1 MKAVVAAF
9 NQEKALV
16 GAFSVIT
23 NLRMELFEALL
34 LVTCPRT
41 LPIYCSLSRSGG
53 GGAQLPHHPAQWLR
67 EHRLRVHWQAAGHN
81 RSIIYWNNIQYYL
94 LHDCRLLPG
103 SWTWRRA
110 GSGTARSS
118 PWPGSRR
125 PRRQKLSHN
134 IVLLILATLHNQDIM
149 YNVLYIQCNTFA
161 LIASCPAHAP
171 TLDAGAWKKLNIK
184 YLQLFSVLRGNK

>member
-1 MKAVVAAF
+1 MVYFTV
-9 NQEKALV
+9 QERRGRSPATTSSRP
-16 GAFSVIT
+16 AT
-23 NLRMELFEALL
+23 A
-34 LVTCPRT
+34 RT
-41 LPIYCSLSRSGG
+41 SPPCSLTGSRS
-53 GGAQLPHHPAQWLR
+53 QQIHYLL
-67 EHRLRVHWQAAGHN
+67 E
-81 RSIIYWNNIQYYL
+81 QYYL
-94 LHDCRLLPG
+94 LHDCRLRPG

-161 LIASCPAHAP
+161 LIYSCDRMSWPVTASCPAHLLW
-171 TLDAGAWKKLNIK
+171 TLEPNEAKISAI
-184 YLQLFSVLRGNK
+184 V